1 MKPNAFMPN
10 VNSVTGKPET
20 SVYQVSGASEDE
32 IWAIGKGVVALSSR
46 TLYGRAMLMTEDIER
61 AGLSLFADNNPPRHA
76 NIVGW
81 PDAPS
86 EQKLFATRLAGAA
99 KLILL

>member
-32 IWAIGKGVVALSSR
+32 IWAIGKGVVALSGR
-46 TLYGRAMLMTEDIER
+46 TLYGCAMLKVEDIKR
-61 AGLSLFADNNPPRHA
+61 AGLSLLADNNPPRHA

-81 PDAPS
+81 PDVKS
-86 EQKLFATRLAGAA
+86 EQKLFAERLAGAA